1 MISLLVIQKIIL
13 RDIPMQKEPM
23 TSEVFEKITAL
34 LNELKTVIRPKIL
47 IAIEEARQLGDLK
60 ENAEYHAA
68 REEQAN
74 TDKKIAE
81 LEDTITKAVIINPE
95 TLAHDKV
102 SFGSTVKLLD
112 LSDESEIT
120 YKIVSSFDS
129 NPDLGF
135 ISFHSP
141 LAKQLLGKS
150 EGDEVHAVLP
160 GGKKEFEVIE
170 IKYVK

>member
-1 MISLLVIQKIIL
+1 
-13 RDIPMQKEPM
+13 M

-47 IAIEEARQLGDLK
+47 VAIEEARQLGDLK

-81 LEDTITKAVIINPE
+81 LEDTITKAIIINPE

-112 LSDESEIT
+112 LADESEIT
-120 YKIVSSFDS
+120 YTIVSSFDS
-129 NPDLGF
+129 NPDLGH

-150 EGDEVHAVLP
+150 EGVEVHAVLP
-160 GGKKEFEVIE
+160 GGKKEFEVLE
-170 IKYVK
+170 IQYVK

>member
-1 MISLLVIQKIIL
+1 
-13 RDIPMQKEPM
+13 MQKEPM
-23 TSEVFEKITAL
+23 TNEVFEKITAL
-34 LNELKTVIRPKIL
+34 LNELKTVTRPKIL
-47 IAIEEARQLGDLK
+47 VAIEEARQLGDLK

-68 REEQAN
+68 REDQAN

-81 LEDTITKAVIINPE
+81 LEDTITKAIIINPE

-102 SFGSTVKLLD
+102 SFGSTIKLLD
-112 LSDESEIT
+112 LADESEIT

-129 NPDLGF
+129 NPELGY

-141 LAKQLLGKS
+141 LAKQLLGKE
-150 EGDEVHAVLP
+150 EGDEVHAQLP
-160 GGKKEFEVIE
+160 GGKKEFEVLE

>member
-1 MISLLVIQKIIL
+1 
-13 RDIPMQKEPM
+13 MQKEPM
-23 TSEVFEKITAL
+23 TSEVFNKITAL

-68 REEQAN
+68 REEQASVN
-74 TDKKIAE
+74 KRIAE
-81 LEDTITKAVIINPE
+81 LEDTITKAIVINPE

-102 SFGSTVKLLD
+102 SFGSTVILLNLD
-112 LSDESEIT
+112 DESQIT

-129 NPDLGF
+129 NPDIGY

-160 GGKKEFEVIE
+160 GGKKEFEVLE

>member
-1 MISLLVIQKIIL
+1 
-13 RDIPMQKEPM
+13 MQKEPM
-23 TSEVFEKITAL
+23 TSEVFDKITAL
-34 LNELKTVIRPKIL
+34 LNELKTVIRPRIL

-68 REEQAN
+68 REDQAN

-81 LEDTITKAVIINPE
+81 LEDTITKAIIINSE
-95 TLAHDKV
+95 NLAHDKV

-129 NPDLGF
+129 NPDIGH

-160 GGKKEFEVIE
+160 GGKREFEVVE
-170 IKYVK
+170 IKYIQ

>member
-1 MISLLVIQKIIL
+1 
-13 RDIPMQKEPM
+13 MQKEPM
-23 TSEVFEKITAL
+23 TSEVFDRITAL
-34 LNELKTVIRPKIL
+34 LNELKTIERPKIL

-68 REEQAN
+68 KEDQASIN
-74 TDKKIAE
+74 KKISE
-81 LEDTITKAVIINPE
+81 LEDTITKAIVIDPK
-95 TLAHDKV
+95 LLKHDKV
-102 SFGSTVKLLD
+102 SFGSTVILLNLD
-112 LSDESEIT
+112 DDEQIT

-129 NPDLGF
+129 NPDIGH

-160 GGKKEFEVIE
+160 GGKKEFEVLE
-170 IKYVK
+170 IKYVD

>member
-1 MISLLVIQKIIL
+1 
-13 RDIPMQKEPM
+13 MQKEPM
-23 TSEVFEKITAL
+23 TSEVFEKLIAL
-34 LNELKTVIRPKIL
+34 LNELKTAIRPRIL

-68 REEQAN
+68 KEDQGN

-81 LEDTITKAVIINPE
+81 LEDTITKAVIIDPSS
-95 TLAHDKV
+95 LAHDKV

-112 LSDESEIT
+112 FTNKSEIT

-129 NPDLGF
+129 NPDIGY

-141 LAKQLLGKS
+141 LAKQLLGKE
-150 EGDEVHAVLP
+150 EGDEVHAILP
-160 GGKKEFEVIE
+160 GGKKEFEVLE

>member
-1 MISLLVIQKIIL
+1 
-13 RDIPMQKEPM
+13 MQKEPM
-23 TSEVFEKITAL
+23 TSEVFDKITAL

-68 REEQAN
+68 REEQGN

-81 LEDTITKAVIINPE
+81 LEDTITKAIIINPE
-95 TLAHDKV
+95 TLAHDKI

-112 LSDESEIT
+112 LSDENEIT

-129 NPDLGF
+129 NPDIGH

-160 GGKKEFEVIE
+160 GGKREFEVLE

>member
-1 MISLLVIQKIIL
+1 
-13 RDIPMQKEPM
+13 MQKEPM
-23 TSEVFEKITAL
+23 TSKVFDKITAL
-34 LNELKTVIRPKIL
+34 LNELKTVVRPKIL

-68 REEQAN
+68 REEQASVN
-74 TDKKIAE
+74 KRISE
-81 LEDTITKAVIINPE
+81 LEDTITKAIVINPE

-102 SFGSTVKLLD
+102 SFGSTVILLNLD
-112 LSDESEIT
+112 DESQIT

-129 NPDLGF
+129 NPDIGH

-160 GGKKEFEVIE
+160 GGKREFEVLE

>member
-1 MISLLVIQKIIL
+1 
-13 RDIPMQKEPM
+13 MQKEPM
-23 TSEVFEKITAL
+23 TSEVFDKITAL

-68 REEQAN
+68 REEQGN

-81 LEDTITKAVIINPE
+81 LEDTITKAIIINPE

-112 LSDESEIT
+112 LSDENEIT

-129 NPDLGF
+129 NPDIGH

-160 GGKKEFEVIE
+160 GGKREFEVLE

>member
-1 MISLLVIQKIIL
+1 
-13 RDIPMQKEPM
+13 MQKEPM
-23 TSEVFEKITAL
+23 TSEVFDKITAL

-68 REEQAN
+68 REEQASVN
-74 TDKKIAE
+74 KRIAE
-81 LEDTITKAVIINPE
+81 LEDTITKAIVINPE

-102 SFGSTVKLLD
+102 SFGSTIILLN
-112 LSDESEIT
+112 LEDESQIT

-129 NPDLGF
+129 NPDIGH

-160 GGKKEFEVIE
+160 GGKKEFEVLE